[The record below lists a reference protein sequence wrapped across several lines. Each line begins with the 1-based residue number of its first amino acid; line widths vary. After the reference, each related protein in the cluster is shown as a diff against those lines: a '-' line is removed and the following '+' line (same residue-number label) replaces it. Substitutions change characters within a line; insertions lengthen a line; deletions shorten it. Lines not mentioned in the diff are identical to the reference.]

1 VEVVKEEAKEFLFLG
16 PIERLLKAEAQE
28 LSEGIGAS

>member
-1 VEVVKEEAKEFLFLG
+1 MKEEERKFLFLG
-16 PIERLLKAEAQE
+16 PIGGLLKVGVQE